1 MKLNKKLFAAF
12 TMAMVLPTIS
22 LATTQDPASQLV
34 AKLAQS
40 QVNIVKS
47 FPSVANLEG
56 FVVEPLKGPKQ
67 QSIVYADKDGR
78 YMMVGTVVDAK
89 GTNLTQSDFNT
100 YIASSQAPKVFAAAQ
115 KANWVQD
122 GKDSAP
128 HKMYIMI
135 EPNCSACHMMYK
147 DVAPLIAS
155 GQLAVRWILV
165 SFMKKESDGM
175 NAAIMTAK
183 DPGAAIAMDEKNF
196 NMQTETGGI
205 KPLPTVSDD
214 IKAKLKQNM
223 SFMMDN
229 GFVGTPGLIFKTTNG
244 QYQVIR
250 GYLNG
255 AELKKSVDTMSNQF

>member
-1 MKLNKKLFAAF
+1 MKLNKKLLTVLTLTLTLPVASFAA
-12 TMAMVLPTIS
+12 
-22 LATTQDPASQLV
+22 TQDQAGQLV
-34 AKLAQS
+34 SKLAKN

-47 FPSVANLEG
+47 FPSTGNLEG

-67 QSIVYADKDGR
+67 RSIVYADKDGR
-78 YMMVGTVVDAK
+78 YMLVGTVVDAN
-89 GTNLTQSDFNT
+89 GSNLTQKDFDT
-100 YIASSQAPKVFAAAQ
+100 YIALDQGSKIFAAAQ
-115 KANWVQD
+115 KTNWVQE

-183 DPGAAIAMDEKNF
+183 NPGAAIAMDEKNF

-205 KPLPTVSDD
+205 QPLPTVSDD

-223 SFMMDN
+223 SFMMNN
-229 GFVGTPGLIFKTTNG
+229 GFIGTPGLIFKTTNG
-244 QYQVIR
+244 QYQVVR
-250 GYLNG
+250 GYLNS
-255 AELKKSVDTMSNQF
+255 ADFKKSVETMSNQF